1 MVGGQCYGVDFG
13 YAVQL
18 GRVQDVMV
26 FVLRRSE

>member
-13 YAVQL
+13 DAVRL

-26 FVLRRSE
+26 FVLRSE